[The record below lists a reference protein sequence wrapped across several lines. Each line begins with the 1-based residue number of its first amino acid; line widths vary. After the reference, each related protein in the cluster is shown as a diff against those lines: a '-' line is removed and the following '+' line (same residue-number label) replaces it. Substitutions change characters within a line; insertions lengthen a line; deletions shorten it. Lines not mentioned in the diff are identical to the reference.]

1 MKASILNEFNK
12 FFTSF
17 PAWIMQ
23 LTNGFLLPYFNG
35 YTEDTNKIKVFKRI
49 SYMWK

>member
-1 MKASILNEFNK
+1 MKSSVLNEFNK
-12 FFTSF
+12 SFTVF
-17 PAWIMQ
+17 LAWIIE
-23 LTNGFLLPYFNG
+23 LTNAFLLTYFNG